1 MSQSPEITGYRNH
14 DNFISE
20 YQSNLDGS
28 KFVDF
33 YERMA
38 AAGAGLITPRSTGA
52 VKNEQLFITQL
63 LQHEEQSVYN
73 TTLPIAKDW
82 NHIVMSVLH
91 HYMETYEILKNTP
104 FEYKYCKL
112 QKTRPSEGYHT
123 WHHDACAPD
132 TYRKLVVIV
141 YLNDGFDGGE
151 TEFLYQR
158 CRIEP
163 KMGKIIVFP
172 AGWTHTHRGNPP
184 LNGDKYIMNGWIEE
198 FPQNS
203 YQHGVN

>member
-73 TTLPIAKDW
+73 LSLI
-82 NHIVMSVLH
+82 HI
-91 HYMETYEILKNTP
+91 
-104 FEYKYCKL
+104 
-112 QKTRPSEGYHT
+112 
-123 WHHDACAPD
+123 
-132 TYRKLVVIV
+132 
-141 YLNDGFDGGE
+141 
-151 TEFLYQR
+151 
-158 CRIEP
+158 
-163 KMGKIIVFP
+163 
-172 AGWTHTHRGNPP
+172 
-184 LNGDKYIMNGWIEE
+184 
-198 FPQNS
+198 
-203 YQHGVN
+203 